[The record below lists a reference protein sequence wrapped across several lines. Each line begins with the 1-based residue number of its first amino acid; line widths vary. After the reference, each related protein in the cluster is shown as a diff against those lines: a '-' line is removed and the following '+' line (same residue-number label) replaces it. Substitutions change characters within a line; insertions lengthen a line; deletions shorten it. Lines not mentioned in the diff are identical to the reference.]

1 MLISDLIQE
10 TYSALVANKV
20 RSLLTI
26 LGIVIGIGSVVAMI
40 SIGEG
45 AKNNIEQSIQSIGSN
60 LIMVYPGSQRGV
72 GSQVRGGFGSAQTLT
87 KDDADAISEEIPNIS
102 YVAPEVSRRYQVTA
116 KGTNTNVSVIGVTP
130 EYSTVKNIEIDN
142 GVFLSNQQIESLSK
156 VAVIGPNSS
165 SELFGEGS
173 DPIGKK
179 IRINRIDFTIIG
191 ITKAKGGTGFGSQ
204 DDIIYIPITTAQKF
218 LTGANYVSTIN
229 IQVSDQRNMATVQTA
244 ITDLLLDRHNI
255 YNSELAD
262 FSVFNQNDIVSA
274 ASSVTNTFTI
284 LLSAIASIS
293 LLVGGIGIMN
303 MMLTNVAE
311 RTNEIGL
318 RKSIGAKNK
327 DINYQFLAESTIL
340 TIAGG
345 ILGIIF
351 GWIASIL
358 MTYFA
363 KIPTNISIFSIL
375 LSVGVSFI
383 IGIVFGYYPASRA
396 ANLNPIEALRRQ

>member
-255 YNSELAD
+255 YNSE
-262 FSVFNQNDIVSA
+262 FCF
-274 ASSVTNTFTI
+274 
-284 LLSAIASIS
+284 
-293 LLVGGIGIMN
+293 
-303 MMLTNVAE
+303 
-311 RTNEIGL
+311 
-318 RKSIGAKNK
+318 
-327 DINYQFLAESTIL
+327 
-340 TIAGG
+340 
-345 ILGIIF
+345 
-351 GWIASIL
+351 
-358 MTYFA
+358 
-363 KIPTNISIFSIL
+363 
-375 LSVGVSFI
+375 
-383 IGIVFGYYPASRA
+383 
-396 ANLNPIEALRRQ
+396 